1 MTTFGKGADMP
12 TISETRRDNLLI
24 LLERF
29 RSIAEFNATMGRDR
43 RSPVFALIKSQKGG
57 ANGRPRI
64 MGDKLAREIEARL
77 ALPEGW
83 MDESHSDSATPD
95 VAIDYLPT
103 ETADFVAVP
112 TLSLV
117 GDSRMTKERIHLD
130 RDVFELNFPGEPAEN
145 FRAAVVR
152 DATMSPTLVPGDCV
166 LVDVSKNVYSSDG
179 VYCLQTSAG
188 FVLRRVTF
196 KLNGTLVVSA
206 DTDPADKTPLDQL
219 EGVAIFGKAVLRW
232 SMSKM

>member
-1 MTTFGKGADMP
+1 MP
-12 TISETRRDNLLI
+12 TISDIRRDNLLT

-29 RSIAEFNATMGRDR
+29 HSIAEFNATMGRDR

-64 MGDKLAREIEARL
+64 MGDKLAREIETRL
-77 ALPEGW
+77 ALPDGW
-83 MDESHSDSATPD
+83 MDETHSDISSPD

-112 TLSLV
+112 TITLV

-152 DATMSPTLVPGDCV
+152 DATMSPTLTPGDRV
-166 LVDVSKNVYSSDG
+166 LVDVSKKDYSSDG
-179 VYCLQTSAG
+179 VYCLQTTAG
-188 FVLRRVTF
+188 HVLRRVTF
-196 KLNGTLVVSA
+196 KLNGKLVVSA
-206 DTDPADKTPLDQL
+206 DADPSDKTPLDQL
-219 EGVAIFGKAVLRW
+219 AGVSIFGKAVLSW
-232 SMSKM
+232 SMRKM